1 VELLGPF
8 FLIFAVTVGLI
19 VLYVVLRIG
28 AAVLRTAV
36 SMANGFLGTR
46 ELKDQD
52 FHVPGGYGAGLAPR
66 PKSLAGLE
74 IPMPDVFQAI
84 LINFVSGL
92 VGGVTQ
98 TVVLFA
104 GVALAGQLAP
114 EAGTLLSLVAVLAAI
129 PVGLLA
135 QVWVLA
141 RMLPTT
147 FGRACAVMACEFL
160 IMLLIVAVLLGG
172 AFAAGF
178 MTAVGGGIGGGV
190 GDSSKMLGH

>member
-8 FLIFAVTVGLI
+8 FLIFAVAVGLI

-28 AAVLRTAV
+28 AAILRTAV
-36 SMANGFLGTR
+36 SMTNGFLGTR
-46 ELKDQD
+46 ELKDRD
-52 FHVPGGYGAGLAPR
+52 FHVPGGYGTGLAPR

-104 GVALAGQLAP
+104 GVALAGQLVPP
-114 EAGTLLSLVAVLAAI
+114 ETGTLPSLVALLVAFPA
-129 PVGLLA
+129 GLLA

-147 FGRACAVMACEFL
+147 FGRACVVMACEFL

-178 MTAVGGGIGGGV
+178 MTAAGGGV
-190 GDSSKMLGH
+190 GDSTKMLGH